1 MLWDMFVFWEVS
13 ALTAVSLRKK
23 LTLLD
28 CHGWHQCLFWLIKKT
43 VRNVRLK
50 PDLTSEARCSRRG
63 LLKTSR
69 VFTQHQLEHVALL
82 YRSDAHG
89 EKILM
94 KFDLFMLAHHLIQY
108 PIFSECQ
115 KEQM

>member
-1 MLWDMFVFWEVS
+1 MGHVCLLGGQCTHSGLAPKKTDLARLSRLASVFVLV
-13 ALTAVSLRKK
+13 
-23 LTLLD
+23 D
-28 CHGWHQCLFWLIKKT
+28 KKT